1 MAKSAHSEY
10 EHWLRDRFAH
20 RLATAAPLPESG
32 SLERLLQATSASA
45 GRSDFFL
52 QSATLP
58 EVADF
63 GVLAYAIGSA
73 SNLTQAIDITLSHAL
88 FNNQNVRLHTTAT
101 NVVGNGDELP
111 RISLQLELVR
121 AMSEPANCAITEE
134 CLSTLIGL
142 LNWRQSLLAAAPLTI
157 EHLALGSHRRLT
169 HSDSGGLHSGGTAED
184 YRKYLGVE
192 PESDARRTELRLLAE
207 RDSQTQARQH
217 PAVLPAVL
225 GSFTAELHR
234 TGGGHQGLAAQLLN
248 TLIESFGKVGR
259 ADLAAKALRTSER
272 TMRRRLA
279 QEQTSFQKVLD
290 QYRAALARD
299 YLSATTLSTQQI
311 GELLGF
317 TEATNFRRAFLRWV
331 EQSPHHYRAQ
341 VRNERT
347 AQESD
352 QPSSQQVC

>member
-1 MAKSAHSEY
+1 MAHTAHSAF
-10 EHWLRDRFAH
+10 EHWLRDRFQH
-20 RLATAAPLPESG
+20 RLATAQILPEPS
-32 SLERLLQATSASA
+32 SLEVLLQAAATNAS
-45 GRSDFFL
+45 RSDFFL

-63 GVLAYAIGSA
+63 GVLAYALGSA
-73 SNLTQAIDITLSHAL
+73 SSLNQAIEIALSHAL
-88 FNNQNVRLHTTAT
+88 FNNQNVRLVTSAT
-101 NVVGNGDELP
+101 NIPGNGDELP
-111 RISLQLELVR
+111 RLTLQLELVR

-134 CLSTLIGL
+134 CLSTLVGL

-157 EHLALGSHRRLT
+157 EHLALGNHRR
-169 HSDSGGLHSGGTAED
+169 SPRADSGAMHNGGNAED
-184 YRKYLGVE
+184 YRKHLGVE
-192 PESDARRTELRLLAE
+192 PAGEARRTELRLRASNSTDTLA
-207 RDSQTQARQH
+207 RNH
-217 PAVLPAVL
+217 PAVLTAVL
-225 GSFTAELHR
+225 GSYTSELHR
-234 TGGGHQGLAAQLLN
+234 TKGGHQGLAAQLLN

-299 YLSATTLSTQQI
+299 YLSSTTLTTQQI

-331 EQSPHHYRAQ
+331 KQSPHHYRAQ
-341 VRNERT
+341 VRSERDAAEQHSA
-347 AQESD
+347 AQAG
-352 QPSSQQVC
+352 